1 MARETREVWEERV
14 RRWSKSGKSGPAF
27 AAEIGVNVNTL
38 TGWRWR
44 LKRESTQGTSPKQ
57 RREKA
62 RSDVRRAPV
71 SFVEL
76 VPSIPDEAK
85 GEERFEVVL
94 GGGRVVRVPQR
105 FDPETLRALVV
116 ALEAR

>member
-1 MARETREVWEERV
+1 MAREAREVWEERV
-14 RRWSKSGKSGPAF
+14 RRWSKRGKSGPAF
-27 AAEIGVNVNTL
+27 AAEIGVNANTL

-44 LKRESTQGTSPKQ
+44 LKQEAAEGARPKR

-62 RSDVRRAPV
+62 RSDGRRAPV
-71 SFVEL
+71 GFVER
-76 VPSIPDEAK
+76 VPSIPGEAK

-94 GGGRVVRVPQR
+94 GSGRVVRVPQG

-116 ALEAR
+116 ALEAL